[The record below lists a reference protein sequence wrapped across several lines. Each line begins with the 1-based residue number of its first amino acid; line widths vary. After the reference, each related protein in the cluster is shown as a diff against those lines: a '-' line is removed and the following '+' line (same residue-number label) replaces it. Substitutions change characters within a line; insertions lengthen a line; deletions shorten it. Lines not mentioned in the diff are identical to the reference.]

1 MEFHPSLVS
10 SFVIAKL
17 SAVKMKRGT
26 WQLTKPY
33 LSYHSIII
41 KADVAYLSTV
51 VDSAKR
57 ETALDL
63 VIAERRYI
71 EARHM

>member
-1 MEFHPSLVS
+1 
-10 SFVIAKL
+10 
-17 SAVKMKRGT
+17 MKRGT

-33 LSYHSIII
+33 LSYDSIII